1 MIEDRERTEEEIDDI
16 IDSFRI
22 IMKEKLEDAIIRTID
37 KNDSFDVLN
46 SRFFES
52 WEELLVQDC
61 RDVIEGFQ

>member
-1 MIEDRERTEEEIDDI
+1 MIEDKRTEDEIDDI

-22 IMKEKLEDAIIRTID
+22 IMKEKLEDAIIKTIE

>member
-1 MIEDRERTEEEIDDI
+1 MIEDKRTEDEIDDI

-22 IMKEKLEDAIIRTID
+22 IMKEKLEDAIIKTIE
-37 KNDSFDVLN
+37 KNDSFYVLN
-46 SRFFES
+46 SSFFES